1 MAEQSIEQDFPVFTL
16 ADPIASPTP
25 LPYPVPPA
33 DEEWPLPGGFAR
45 VYYGEGTKGVVRP
58 VIMADGFNLGPSDL
72 DWLYAG
78 LDRDFPLITK
88 MRQRGRTVIL
98 LGFEERTA
106 SILANA
112 QTAQA
117 VIMRT
122 IAEQLGDARLM
133 VGGFSMGGMITRYA
147 LAKLEVQRIDHR
159 TAVYFSWDSP
169 HRGGVI
175 PIGLQAFAHFIP
187 TLPGVTHP
195 FAQQMNSPAARQ
207 MLWRHYDSGSG
218 EVRVDPMR
226 TEFLAELK
234 RVGGWPRI
242 PRLLAL
248 ANGTGTGTG
257 LDVPPG
263 EIALK
268 STGKIGFP
276 GTTFHTQAAGSGITV
291 AELKRLLPPAAKT
304 ITTSDF
310 PELDGAPGGTLA
322 SYQIVADALK
332 KSGGTADLRH
342 PEICFVPSVSAVSV
356 RDIDKQDDLYTAI
369 DNLPPDESDLDD
381 FICSSATTP
390 HTAITAE
397 LGDWLLDRLPD

>member
-1 MAEQSIEQDFPVFTL
+1 MAEQNIEQDFPAFTL

-33 DEEWPLPGGFAR
+33 DEEWQLPNGFAN
-45 VYYGEGTKGVVRP
+45 VYYAQGTKGVQRP
-58 VIMADGFNLGPSDL
+58 VIMADGFNLGRSDL

-78 LDRDFPLITK
+78 LDRDFPLITR
-88 MRQRGRTVIL
+88 MRQQGRTVIL

-106 SILANA
+106 SILEN
-112 QTAQA
+112 AQA
-117 VIMRT
+117 VQAAVMRT
-122 IAEQLGDARLM
+122 IAEQLGDARLT

-147 LAKLEVQRIDHR
+147 LAKLEMQRMDHR
-159 TAVYFSWDSP
+159 TGLYFSWDSP

-187 TLPGVTHP
+187 TLPGMTHP
-195 FAQQMNSPAARQ
+195 FAQQMDSPAARQ
-207 MLWRHYDSGSG
+207 MLWRHYDKESG

-226 TEFLAELK
+226 TEFLAQLD

-248 ANGTGTGTG
+248 ANGTGNGTG

-263 EIALK
+263 AIALR
-268 STGKIGFP
+268 STGLIGFP
-276 GTTFHTQAAGSGITV
+276 GTTFRTQATGRGVTV
-291 AELKRLLPPAAKT
+291 AELKRLLPPAART
-304 ITTSDF
+304 ITTDGF

-342 PEICFVPSVSAVSV
+342 PEICFVPSVSAVAI
-356 RDIDKQDDLYTAI
+356 RDIDKQDDLYAEI
-369 DNLPPDESDLDD
+369 DNLSPDQSDVDD
-381 FICSSATTP
+381 FICSSTTTP
-390 HTAITAE
+390 HTAITEE
-397 LGDWLLDRLPD
+397 LGTWLLDRLPH